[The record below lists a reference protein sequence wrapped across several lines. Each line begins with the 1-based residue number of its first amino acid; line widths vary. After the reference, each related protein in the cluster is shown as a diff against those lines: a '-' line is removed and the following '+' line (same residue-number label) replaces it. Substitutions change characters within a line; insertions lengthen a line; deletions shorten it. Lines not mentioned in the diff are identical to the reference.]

1 MFLKNKM
8 PSRSRSRSFA
18 RGRKR
23 YRSRS
28 VSRGSG
34 MYAMAMGSRS
44 RSASRG
50 RRRSTVRVQGAHTF
64 SRRCAAITEEMNGTF
79 LARSYE
85 VSFGDA
91 VQHTDFSSLFDQYRI
106 TKVVFT
112 IQMVTNPNS
121 IQVTNASG
129 NGINDNRIQNTNWF
143 PKVWYVVDHDG
154 GPTETIAT
162 IKERQGVK
170 CRILRPDEMIKIS
183 FTPMCRTLTYSTS
196 TSTGYSPKNIKIDMS
211 DTNVEH
217 YGLQVVFDS
226 NGLDPSD
233 TYPFRFV
240 VERKLHFTCYGVR

>member
-1 MFLKNKM
+1 M
-8 PSRSRSRSFA
+8 PTRSRSRSYS
-18 RGRKR
+18 RGRAAKR

-28 VSRGSG
+28 ASRGSG
-34 MYAMAMGSRS
+34 MYAMATGSRS
-44 RSASRG
+44 RSLSRS

-64 SRRCAAITEEMNGTF
+64 SRRCAALTEEMNGLY

-85 VSFGDA
+85 VSLSDA
-91 VQHTDFSSLFDQYRI
+91 VQHTDFSALFDQYRL

-112 IQMVTNPNS
+112 IQMLNVPASLQPPNTA
-121 IQVTNASG
+121 ITLA
-129 NGINDNRIQNTNWF
+129 NGQTTNWH

-154 GPTETIAT
+154 GATETIST

-170 CRILRPDEMIKIS
+170 CRILRPDEMVKIS

-196 TSTGYSPKNIKIDMS
+196 SSTGYSPKNIKIDMT

-226 NGLDPSD
+226 NGLDPND
-233 TYPFRFV
+233 TYPFKFV